1 MNMKGTKETGI
12 CGGAVD
18 DDSQKRKDNVV
29 ANRVRDIS
37 NQNDEGLESKDD
49 PLKIN
54 QSSSSSPPKSNS
66 LSTFP
71 ANTNSSSNLFAKSNV
86 IYNNVSSMPATSIN
100 PR

>member
-1 MNMKGTKETGI
+1 MNMKGTKETGGI

-18 DDSQKRKDNVV
+18 DDSQKKKDNVV

-54 QSSSSSPPKSNS
+54 QSSSSPLKSNS

-71 ANTNSSSNLFAKSNV
+71 ANTDSSSNLFAKSNV
-86 IYNNVSSMPATSIN
+86 IYNNVSLMPATSIN
-100 PR
+100 PW

>member
-1 MNMKGTKETGI
+1 MKGTKETGI